1 AFPGSFGFDRGSMV
15 SAGLSVMA
23 TSFNVTLPELVMVP
37 ENVIGCPG
45 PEAFTHDLVTLI
57 AGLVV
62 TRQLALAWL
71 VTGSPEMLSAPVTVT
86 VSFWAP
92 LVGGGV

>member
-1 AFPGSFGFDRGSMV
+1 M
-15 SAGLSVMA
+15 L
-23 TSFNVTLPELVMVP
+23 TLLNVTFPALVMVP

-45 PEAFTHDLVTLI
+45 PEASTHDLVTLI
-57 AGLVV
+57 AGAVA

-86 VSFWAP
+86 VLP
-92 LVGGGV
+92 QI